1 MSKHSFNHNSP
12 ALGCKKQRLDKNNNS
27 VEEESVPAPSSDIS
41 HPLVRREM
49 CLYCFD
55 VLHRQLFNQDPPP
68 QPRTFPNHA
77 YPLFV
82 TWSYGK
88 DQRLRGCI
96 GTFKAMNLYTGLR
109 EYALNSAL
117 RDSRFSPITQKE
129 FPHLYC
135 SVSLLTDFEDAA
147 DYKDWQI
154 GVHGIR
160 IEFLNERGSQR
171 SATYLPE
178 VAVEQGWNHQETI
191 DSLLRKG
198 GYKGSI
204 NEAVRSSVRLTRY
217 RSDELQLHAGDYF
230 AEQANGYRLKS
241 GRVSERKLM
250 LVLPST
256 SPSRFSLSLTHSFSE
271 HYKVHS

>member
-1 MSKHSFNHNSP
+1 MSKHSFDPNSP
-12 ALGCKKQRLDKNNNS
+12 ALGCKKQRLDKNNNN
-27 VEEESVPAPSSDIS
+27 VEEESAPAPSKDIS

-68 QPRTFPNHA
+68 QPKTFPNHA
-77 YPLFV
+77 Y
-82 TWSYGK
+82 YGK

-96 GTFKAMNLYTGLR
+96 GTFKAMNLYAGLR

-178 VAVEQGWNHQETI
+178 VALEQGWNHQETI

-204 NEAVRSSVRLTRY
+204 NETVRSSVRLTRY

-230 AEQANGYRLKS
+230 AEQANGYR
-241 GRVSERKLM
+241 V
-250 LVLPST
+250 
-256 SPSRFSLSLTHSFSE
+256 LSLTRSHNIKRFTTESVRLSSLTFPLLVFITVFTVSLT
-271 HYKVHS
+271 

>member
-1 MSKHSFNHNSP
+1 MSKHSFDASSP
-12 ALGCKKQRLDKNNNS
+12 SLGGKKQRLDKLNGDCDKDRAL
-27 VEEESVPAPSSDIS
+27 APSNGLSLPI
-41 HPLVRREM
+41 VRREM
-49 CLYCFD
+49 CLFCFD
-55 VLHRQLFNQDPPP
+55 VLHRQLFNQEPPP
-68 QPRTFPNHA
+68 QPRTFPNNA

-82 TWSYGK
+82 TWTYGK

-96 GTFKAMNLYTGLR
+96 GTFKAMNLHSGLR
-109 EYALNSAL
+109 EYALNSAM

-135 SVSLLTDFEDAA
+135 SVSLLTDFEEGA
-147 DYKDWQI
+147 DYKDWQV

-160 IEFLNERGSQR
+160 IEFVNERGSQR

-198 GYKGSI
+198 GYKSPI

-217 RSDELQLHAGDYF
+217 RSEKLQLHAGEYF
-230 AEQANGYRLKS
+230 AEKTNGYR
-241 GRVSERKLM
+241 V
-250 LVLPST
+250 
-256 SPSRFSLSLTHSFSE
+256 
-271 HYKVHS
+271 